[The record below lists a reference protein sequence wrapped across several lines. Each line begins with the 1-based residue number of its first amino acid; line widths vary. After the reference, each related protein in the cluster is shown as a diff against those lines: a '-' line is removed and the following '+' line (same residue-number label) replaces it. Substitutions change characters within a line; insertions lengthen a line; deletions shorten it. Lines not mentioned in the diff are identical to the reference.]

1 MSLLMINKFECT
13 PGNEGNTNKTGTYY
27 IVVILFSVQDNT
39 GRFQRQNVY
48 YKDIIIVVTNTWH
61 SEAMASCT

>member
-1 MSLLMINKFECT
+1 MSLLMINKLNKLECT

-39 GRFQRQNVY
+39 GKF
-48 YKDIIIVVTNTWH
+48 
-61 SEAMASCT
+61 